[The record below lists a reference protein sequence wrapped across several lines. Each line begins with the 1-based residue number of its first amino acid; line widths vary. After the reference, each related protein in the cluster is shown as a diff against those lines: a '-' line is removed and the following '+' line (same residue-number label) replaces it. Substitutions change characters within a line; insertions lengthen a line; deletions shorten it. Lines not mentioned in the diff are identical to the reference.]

1 MERNLLVT
9 PGRGLELTNQA
20 GGKVLNNTLISTGNG
35 DYGIKVSNLSTPVM
49 RNNIVQGYQTGMQI
63 DNDLMNT
70 NVSHNA
76 LWNISG
82 EQYTGTAL
90 APLIGENNSFNANG
104 DESDVYGNI
113 YMDPMFVAPDSLDYN
128 LSEGSPCVNA
138 GDPSMEDPDGSIV
151 DMGAFFS
158 FYYGCTDAEAFNYDP
173 QATIDDGSCEDVV
186 LGCTDENAVNYEG
199 ANTDDGSCTY
209 APDCTDALACNYN
222 DSTDQTDNTLC
233 EYPEPGYNCDGSCIL
248 DVDGDGICDEDIF
261 EEISCEGPSCV
272 TVSGSVLLE
281 NVSTDHSGTEIAFYS
296 IISPGEASAQTLSDA
311 DGNYSL
317 DVAPGFYLIKWEKY
331 GYLPQELGDF
341 TLNSDTTLNQVMMQP
356 GFVQEV
362 CGEVSGTWTAG
373 FVYHVTCD
381 VVVPDGETLTIEEG
395 VTVRFAEGVGM
406 TCNGNLIAEGTEDDH
421 IRFTTLSPTPL
432 PGDWDNVELYATDNV
447 IRHLD
452 YEFAMDGI
460 TGDLASNTT
469 VDHLS
474 MNSMDLNARGVYL
487 TNSFNMSFTGNDI
500 SVAGEYGIYCNN
512 CDFSEYLSNE
522 ITGPDNGIHARNSS
536 NSDFVSNE
544 IEVQGDYGIDAYDCD
559 FSRIDSNVVRG
570 YDDGVQYAIHA
581 PESYYVN
588 VEHNDLTE
596 FRHMGVYFQNS
607 ANAKVNHNVIEIG
620 DSPYRTTI
628 TTP

>member
-1 MERNLLVT
+1 
-9 PGRGLELTNQA
+9 
-20 GGKVLNNTLISTGNG
+20 
-35 DYGIKVSNLSTPVM
+35 M
-49 RNNIVQGYQTGMQI
+49 RNNIVQGFGTGMQI

-113 YMDPMFVAPDSLDYN
+113 YMDPMFVAPDSLNYN

-233 EYPEPGYNCDGSCIL
+233 DYPEPGYNCDGSCIL

-296 IISPGEASAQTLSDA
+296 IINPGEASAQTLSDA

-381 VVVPDGETLTIEEG
+381 VVVPEGETL
-395 VTVRFAEGVGM
+395 
-406 TCNGNLIAEGTEDDH
+406 DD
-421 IRFTTLSPTPL
+421 
-432 PGDWDNVELYATDNV
+432 
-447 IRHLD
+447 
-452 YEFAMDGI
+452 
-460 TGDLASNTT
+460 
-469 VDHLS
+469 
-474 MNSMDLNARGVYL
+474 
-487 TNSFNMSFTGNDI
+487 
-500 SVAGEYGIYCNN
+500 
-512 CDFSEYLSNE
+512 
-522 ITGPDNGIHARNSS
+522 
-536 NSDFVSNE
+536 
-544 IEVQGDYGIDAYDCD
+544 
-559 FSRIDSNVVRG
+559 
-570 YDDGVQYAIHA
+570 
-581 PESYYVN
+581 
-588 VEHNDLTE
+588 
-596 FRHMGVYFQNS
+596 
-607 ANAKVNHNVIEIG
+607 
-620 DSPYRTTI
+620 
-628 TTP
+628 

>member
-1 MERNLLVT
+1 MERNLIVT
-9 PGRGLELTNQA
+9 PGRGLELTNEV
-20 GGKVLNNTLISTGNG
+20 GGKVLNNTIISTDGG
-35 DYGIKVSNLSTPVM
+35 DTGIKVSNLSTPVM
-49 RNNIVQGYQTGMQI
+49 RNNIVQGFETGMQI

-90 APLIGENNSFNANG
+90 APLIGENNSVNANG

-233 EYPEPGYNCDGSCIL
+233 DYPEPGYNCDGSCIL

-281 NVSTDHSGTEIAFYS
+281 NVSTDHSGTEVAFYS
-296 IISPGEASAQTLSDA
+296 IISPGEASRLRRFLTLMA
-311 DGNYSL
+311 
-317 DVAPGFYLIKWEKY
+317 
-331 GYLPQELGDF
+331 
-341 TLNSDTTLNQVMMQP
+341 TTAW
-356 GFVQEV
+356 
-362 CGEVSGTWTAG
+362 TW
-373 FVYHVTCD
+373 
-381 VVVPDGETLTIEEG
+381 L
-395 VTVRFAEGVGM
+395 
-406 TCNGNLIAEGTEDDH
+406 
-421 IRFTTLSPTPL
+421 
-432 PGDWDNVELYATDNV
+432 
-447 IRHLD
+447 
-452 YEFAMDGI
+452 
-460 TGDLASNTT
+460 LAST
-469 VDHLS
+469 
-474 MNSMDLNARGVYL
+474 
-487 TNSFNMSFTGNDI
+487 
-500 SVAGEYGIYCNN
+500 
-512 CDFSEYLSNE
+512 
-522 ITGPDNGIHARNSS
+522 
-536 NSDFVSNE
+536 
-544 IEVQGDYGIDAYDCD
+544 
-559 FSRIDSNVVRG
+559 
-570 YDDGVQYAIHA
+570 
-581 PESYYVN
+581 
-588 VEHNDLTE
+588 
-596 FRHMGVYFQNS
+596 
-607 ANAKVNHNVIEIG
+607 
-620 DSPYRTTI
+620 
-628 TTP
+628 

>member
-1 MERNLLVT
+1 MLVT
-9 PGRGLELTNQA
+9 PGRGLELTNEA

-173 QATIDDGSCEDVV
+173 QATIDDESCEDVV

-296 IISPGEASAQTLSDA
+296 ILSPGEASASTLSDA
-311 DGNYSL
+311 EGNYSL

-381 VVVPDGETLTIEEG
+381 VVVPDGETL
-395 VTVRFAEGVGM
+395 
-406 TCNGNLIAEGTEDDH
+406 DD
-421 IRFTTLSPTPL
+421 
-432 PGDWDNVELYATDNV
+432 
-447 IRHLD
+447 
-452 YEFAMDGI
+452 
-460 TGDLASNTT
+460 
-469 VDHLS
+469 
-474 MNSMDLNARGVYL
+474 
-487 TNSFNMSFTGNDI
+487 
-500 SVAGEYGIYCNN
+500 
-512 CDFSEYLSNE
+512 
-522 ITGPDNGIHARNSS
+522 
-536 NSDFVSNE
+536 
-544 IEVQGDYGIDAYDCD
+544 
-559 FSRIDSNVVRG
+559 
-570 YDDGVQYAIHA
+570 
-581 PESYYVN
+581 
-588 VEHNDLTE
+588 
-596 FRHMGVYFQNS
+596 
-607 ANAKVNHNVIEIG
+607 
-620 DSPYRTTI
+620 
-628 TTP
+628 